1 MYKCREKTFITKVM
15 RAELKLIHRV
25 LAYPKKF
32 SLETPIAH
40 IIQREPDFTSYGDA
54 SLEAG
59 GGFIHNVFWWH
70 TEWPIE
76 IKALTLKNITVTR
89 KCKVTSELVS
99 INLLEFIIE
108 VINYAAMTTLLQ
120 SKMIMCD
127 QQFPMLI
134 NWTDNKS
141 AQAWLRKAATRTNK
155 GKALQR
161 ILCSIM
167 INNPLTIKA
176 DYIEG
181 HKNILADA
189 ISRVFPS
196 STLYKS
202 FDALHQEF
210 PQINNWMRFHPSQ
223 ELLSALYSALLD
235 EQDRGIEPL
244 NNLGH
249 FTRDKTIL

>member
-1 MYKCREKTFITKVM
+1 
-15 RAELKLIHRV
+15 
-25 LAYPKKF
+25 
-32 SLETPIAH
+32 
-40 IIQREPDFTSYGDA
+40 
-54 SLEAG
+54 
-59 GGFIHNVFWWH
+59 
-70 TEWPIE
+70 
-76 IKALTLKNITVTR
+76 
-89 KCKVTSELVS
+89 
-99 INLLEFIIE
+99 
-108 VINYAAMTTLLQ
+108 MTTLLQ

-161 ILCSIM
+161 IFCSIM

-189 ISRVFPS
+189 ISRVFSS

-210 PQINNWMRFHPSQ
+210 PQINSWMRFHPSQ

-244 NNLGH
+244 KSLGH